1 MHNYFV
7 IDWYEQ
13 NKKYKIVFF
22 FLSLQ
27 KERKKSC
34 QFELL
39 SDDIVNETNVI
50 RSPDIYHRSEWKRG
64 WNHDLTLRRGCVSTH
79 GRGTEII
86 IVKGKRGCQWIAVTN
101 TNWSFVGRRWHLF
114 ATRSS
119 PTSRRRSSLPTV
131 LFFLLT
137 ETPPEKRRMMM
148 TANLL
153 SPQLFLF
160 PSH

>member
-1 MHNYFV
+1 M
-7 IDWYEQ
+7 
-13 NKKYKIVFF
+13 NKTKNTRSFF

-50 RSPDIYHRSEWKRG
+50 RYPDIYHRSEWKRG

-86 IVKGKRGCQWIAVTN
+86 IVK
-101 TNWSFVGRRWHLF
+101 
-114 ATRSS
+114 
-119 PTSRRRSSLPTV
+119 
-131 LFFLLT
+131 
-137 ETPPEKRRMMM
+137 EKGDVSE
-148 TANLL
+148 L
-153 SPQLFLF
+153 Q
-160 PSH
+160 